1 MQSCCK
7 KQSLDGE
14 IHLLPEPLL
23 TGCHQRLYYEDS
35 FLQLHGHCLGVP
47 RLRPDQLGSLVAY
60 YHRTGDALPGMLEI
74 QAGLNNRKVNGL
86 ELCPP
91 SMMLAQLLQ
100 IERDSIFT
108 PPKLTLSALAS
119 LKDFWRSLEGYVKV
133 APAKNRSLPEPLAAA
148 RGSNWLNVTSS
159 SIQESFLRIDSQAR
173 ELASLATRRKRQGFT
188 VNLVLPVCGDHD
200 MTYLDTMERLVLQET
215 RPLKGVIDLYIYD
228 VCFRF
233 FESAAYGMENDVEVE
248 LDLRTGSEVPGSAFA
263 LRVLPESLLRVARH
277 FRRTLLVPFFE
288 ELPTGEVAP
297 NLHHVYRHYDD
308 LPDFMMIL
316 HPDGYEHIEIFALV
330 SVLNSLALRLYPD
343 VGFLHLGRRFNGPVD
358 TSGRVGSEI
367 QSYCRMRPP
376 RDDSPRARKRSVFRG
391 DSFLER
397 HTTRAP
403 SGPYCQWVEHAW
415 ELLFDRPPQLPED
428 DYGGYDFAQYIA
440 SRKAAQSRPKAFW
453 QNAWRSLCSK
463 SNYQLLLG
471 TKFISWREL
480 ASSEG
485 ARGVYSFHK
494 GLTTAFEHL
503 YHVIF
508 NPGAKTWLWPTRL
521 RDPSLPLGLKFAM
534 GGNPALLQHYRWTPH
549 QPL

>member
-463 SNYQLLLG
+463 SNYQLH
-471 TKFISWREL
+471 
-480 ASSEG
+480 A
-485 ARGVYSFHK
+485 
-494 GLTTAFEHL
+494 
-503 YHVIF
+503 
-508 NPGAKTWLWPTRL
+508 
-521 RDPSLPLGLKFAM
+521 
-534 GGNPALLQHYRWTPH
+534 
-549 QPL
+549 